1 MGFVE
6 MFTNKTCLFVVLG
19 GCFRFWQGYTIAF
32 YTLDFFADYDK
43 ENLFGILN
51 SLAVLIGG
59 FSSNFFGARLS
70 DKLEPRYPLIKPW
83 ICVIMSLLGIITN
96 CLCYLT
102 TFSFYF
108 SITMQFLT
116 YLLAEGWMSQG
127 LAMIQL
133 TIDAKYKGVSMAVFL
148 CAT

>member
-6 MFTNKTCLFVVLG
+6 MFTNRTCLFVVLG

-32 YTLDFFADYDK
+32 YTLDFFADYKK

-70 DKLEPRYPLIKPW
+70 DKLEPKYPLIKPW
-83 ICVIMSLLGIITN
+83 ICVIMSILGIITN

>member
-1 MGFVE
+1 
-6 MFTNKTCLFVVLG
+6 MFTNRTCLFVVLG

-32 YTLDFFADYDK
+32 YTLDFFADYEK

-70 DKLEPRYPLIKPW
+70 DKLEPKYPLIKPW
-83 ICVIMSLLGIITN
+83 ICVIMSILGIITN